1 MDKAGEGRV
10 EAKQFGRS
18 SWGMISQS
26 TASKL
31 VSYYIDNTGWTS
43 MEGIRSDY
51 VGSMVSIL
59 YIVVSK

>member
-1 MDKAGEGRV
+1 MDEYGERQAK
-10 EAKQFGRS
+10 AKQFGRS

-26 TASKL
+26 TVSKSD
-31 VSYYIDNTGWTS
+31 SYYIDYTGWTT

-51 VGSMVSIL
+51 VGSMVSVL

>member
-1 MDKAGEGRV
+1 MDEDGKRQA
-10 EAKQFGRS
+10 EAKQFGRN

-26 TASKL
+26 TVSK
-31 VSYYIDNTGWTS
+31 SDSCYTGWTT

-51 VGSMVSIL
+51 VGSMVGIL